1 MVEPT
6 HNPIYR
12 PRAMEPSPNV
22 NIGVPTLTKHPR
34 TMEPAPDSLPPG
46 AIVYSAPA
54 DPNVRISK
62 TVYINDYGSFFRV
75 VSVQTVNPA
84 DSSAWLR
91 HQLEVC
97 PALLNGDMDMDD
109 DGQPNWC
116 DCTVAGDDDE
126 ECNAFVDLINATF
139 CATPTSTPLFMLHD
153 FCGR

>member
-1 MVEPT
+1 MA

-12 PRAMEPSPNV
+12 PLAMEPWPNV
-22 NIGVPTLTKHPR
+22 NIGVPTLTIHPR

-46 AIVYSAPA
+46 AIVWESPA
-54 DPNVRISK
+54 DPNVRISQP
-62 TVYINDYGSFFRV
+62 VYLDDYGSFFRV
-75 VSVQTVNPA
+75 VSVRTIDPG

-97 PALLNGDMDMDD
+97 PALVNGDMDMDE
-109 DGQPNWC
+109 DGQPDWG
-116 DCTVAGDDDE
+116 DCTVAGDTDA
-126 ECNAFVDLINATF
+126 ECIEFVDRINATF